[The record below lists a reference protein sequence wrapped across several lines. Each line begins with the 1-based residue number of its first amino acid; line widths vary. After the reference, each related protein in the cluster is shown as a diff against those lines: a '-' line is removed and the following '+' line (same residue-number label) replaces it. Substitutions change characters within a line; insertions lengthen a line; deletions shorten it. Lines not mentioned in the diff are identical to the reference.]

1 MTMCLL
7 LLLILLTLQEAEKKP
22 QNVALFILGDY
33 DTLNDLVK
41 DGAKRLRDNRDSS
54 DLDILLQNEPC
65 PPPNR
70 WVRPTGWGKCNPSS
84 MYAKNPPSDFDWVKY
99 YDKLRLKTSEYKK
112 LARSN
117 KSKVVAEPQDKP
129 TTDTQDTETT
139 VAVALSSSSD
149 LSEDE
154 HHHSSSGRLIKVTR
168 AGVVSAADEQST
180 SVAAP
185 QAGTSSSVAPRGG
198 KSHFN
203 KATSDSISQS
213 ARVSRSTKVAS
224 RSASDTISASAN
236 TPRRSRM
243 FGRRK
248 S

>member
-1 MTMCLL
+1 MCF
-7 LLLILLTLQEAEKKP
+7 LIFSTFQQEAEKKP

-168 AGVVSAADEQST
+168 AGVVSAEQEST
-180 SVAAP
+180 FVAAP
-185 QAGTSSSVAPRGG
+185 QAATSSSVAPIGG

-203 KATSDSISQS
+203 KSTSDSISQS
-213 ARVSRSTKVAS
+213 ARAPRSTKVAS
-224 RSASDTISASAN
+224 RSASDPLSASAN